1 MKQFVLTK
9 MVLFLF
15 EYVYASTECEEEVI
29 GDDTI
34 FAKEQIKGETTS
46 GRYSDWNGMETLIVF

>member
-1 MKQFVLTK
+1 

-29 GDDTI
+29 GDDTM

-46 GRYSDWNGMETLIVF
+46 GRHSDWNGMETLIVF